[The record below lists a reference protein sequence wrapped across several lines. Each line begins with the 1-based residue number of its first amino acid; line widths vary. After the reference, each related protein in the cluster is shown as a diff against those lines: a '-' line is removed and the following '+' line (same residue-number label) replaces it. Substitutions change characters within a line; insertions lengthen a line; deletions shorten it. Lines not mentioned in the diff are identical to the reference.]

1 MLSEGP
7 RKGGWMGCDKGA
19 VEKTNR
25 KVNTRTSLF
34 LFRLL
39 AEQLSPKSQLP
50 PEFYPPIFSARRR
63 WWWWGGE
70 WEAREEETEREKK
83 EDSRTC
89 AWLCVCLRPQ
99 AHPQKEHGHTHS
111 YTHTCAAAAI
121 AVATAD
127 PSAVRYE
134 K

>member
-1 MLSEGP
+1 
-7 RKGGWMGCDKGA
+7 MGCDKGA

-63 WWWWGGE
+63 RWEVGGSG
-70 WEAREEETEREKK
+70 RQGKK
-83 EDSRTC
+83 RQRGRKRRT
-89 AWLCVCLRPQ
+89 AAHVPGCVCVCAR
-99 AHPQKEHGHTHS
+99 KHTHKKS
-111 YTHTCAAAAI
+111 MDTHTHTHTLALQQ
-121 AVATAD
+121 
-127 PSAVRYE
+127 R
-134 K
+134 